1 MMYTEQFV
9 SRVNH
14 PGSSSGQELQ
24 RRRALETKIT
34 AGKTCRFQ
42 GHLRALC
49 GIVLWGSDKSSA
61 KGSGF
66 VTIPGGC
73 CRISALREEGAR
85 LAVAN
90 MFALF
95 ALGSYVLSVT
105 STKSG
110 YPRLML

>member
-1 MMYTEQFV
+1 MMYTQQTV

-14 PGSSSGQELQ
+14 PRSSGGQELQ

-42 GHLRALC
+42 GHLRALY

-66 VTIPGGC
+66 VTISGGC

-95 ALGSYVLSVT
+95 ALGSYVLCVT